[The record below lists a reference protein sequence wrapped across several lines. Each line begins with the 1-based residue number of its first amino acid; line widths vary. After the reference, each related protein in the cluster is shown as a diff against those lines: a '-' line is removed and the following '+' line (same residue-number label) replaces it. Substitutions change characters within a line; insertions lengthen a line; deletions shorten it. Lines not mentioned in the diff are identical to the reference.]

1 MGEII
6 FWTIVR
12 ITILIPILWV
22 LQGYFNTE
30 FWWTIGV
37 LAIYGVII
45 HPAVIH
51 YRLFKSKNKEVLEST
66 LCSTC
71 VHFDKSA
78 ILCMLY
84 DKHPSKIYLPCD
96 GMDWEPKPT
105 NFNKKDIHKE

>member
-12 ITILIPILWV
+12 ITILLPIIWF
-22 LQGYFNTE
+22 LQGYFHTE
-30 FWWTIGV
+30 FWWIISV
-37 LAIYGVII
+37 LAIYGIVI

-71 VHFDKSA
+71 AHFDKSA
-78 ILCMLY
+78 ILCMLH
-84 DKHPSKIYLPCD
+84 DKHPSKDYLPCE
-96 GMDWEPKPT
+96 GFDWEPKPT
-105 NFNKKDIHKE
+105 GADRRDIYSE